1 MNPRVLI
8 VDDEPLARERLAT
21 LVAAA
26 APEAE
31 LREAGNGE
39 EAVEA
44 IGAWSPTVVFLDVQ
58 MPGLTG
64 LEVVENVG
72 TDKMPPTVFVTA
84 YDQHAIKAFDL
95 AAVDYLLKPFD
106 ENRFKAAWK
115 RATQA
120 EAMRAVA
127 RESGK
132 LAELLANLSGGT
144 PLSAQP
150 SADTGAKRWAD
161 RVVVKKNQ
169 RTILIKLADVQ
180 WIESAGNYVSL
191 HVGRE
196 THEVRETLTS
206 LESRLDPA
214 RFVRIHRRM
223 IVAVDAMR
231 ELQPWFGGDQVM
243 IMKDGTQLRVSRSY
257 REQVAKRLAGMA

>member
-1 MNPRVLI
+1 MAPRVLI

-21 LVAAA
+21 LVALV
-26 APEAE
+26 APKAE

-44 IGAWSPTVVFLDVQ
+44 IRAWEPTTVFLDVQ

-64 LEVVENVG
+64 FEVVDAIGAEQ
-72 TDKMPPTVFVTA
+72 MPATVFVTA
-84 YDQHAIKAFDL
+84 YDQHALKAFDV

-106 ENRFKAAWK
+106 EARFRAAWK
-115 RATQA
+115 RAT
-120 EAMRAVA
+120 
-127 RESGK
+127 
-132 LAELLANLSGGT
+132 N
-144 PLSAQP
+144 
-150 SADTGAKRWAD
+150 ADTSRTLLDLMKRIGEPTANSNQPTASDKRWAD

-180 WIESAGNYVSL
+180 WIESSGNYVAL
-191 HVGRE
+191 HVGKD

-206 LESRLDPA
+206 IESRLDPQQ
-214 RFVRIHRRM
+214 FVRIHRRM
-223 IVAVDAMR
+223 IVSVDAMR

>member
-1 MNPRVLI
+1 MHPRVLI

-21 LVAAA
+21 LVAAV
-26 APEAE
+26 APGAE

-64 LEVVENVG
+64 LEVVEKVG

-84 YDQHAIKAFDL
+84 FDQHAIKAFDL

-106 ENRFKAAWK
+106 EARFREAWK
-115 RATQA
+115 RVSKAGT
-120 EAMRAVA
+120 MREVA
-127 RESGK
+127 RESGR
-132 LAELLANLSGGT
+132 LAELLLRVT
-144 PLSAQP
+144 
-150 SADTGAKRWAD
+150 DTGQRVPGSGSMEAVRRWAD

-191 HVGRE
+191 HVGKD

-257 REQVAKRLAGMA
+257 REQVAQRLAGMA

>member
-1 MNPRVLI
+1 MAPRVLI
-8 VDDEPLARERLAT
+8 VDDEPLARERLST
-21 LVAAA
+21 LVALV
-26 APEAE
+26 APKAE

-44 IGAWSPTVVFLDVQ
+44 IRAWEPTTVFLDVQ

-64 LEVVENVG
+64 FEVVDAIGAEQ
-72 TDKMPPTVFVTA
+72 MPATVFVTA
-84 YDQHAIKAFDL
+84 YDQHALRAFEV

-106 ENRFKAAWK
+106 EERFRAAWK
-115 RATQA
+115 RATRADASKTLLELMAQMNESAGRSPQA
-120 EAMRAVA
+120 P
-127 RESGK
+127 SG
-132 LAELLANLSGGT
+132 E
-144 PLSAQP
+144 
-150 SADTGAKRWAD
+150 KRWAD

-180 WIESAGNYVSL
+180 WIESSGNYVAL
-191 HVGRE
+191 HVGKE

-206 LESRLDPA
+206 IESRLDPQQ
-214 RFVRIHRRM
+214 FVRIHRRM